1 MSDVPAA
8 PAGQEEGASSNIF
21 QGSATVASVEKEE
34 GLISEVQ
41 NWTGGEQDSS
51 SSGGGSGH
59 LLVLVFLVVLD
70 VVTVVSSS
78 FFLLSGGQTHV
89 CTIAFVYRVTAWRQR
104 YIIHQNETPIQT
116 INRPYSSM

>member
-41 NWTGGEQDSS
+41 NWTGGEQDSF
-51 SSGGGSGH
+51 SSGGVSGH

-70 VVTVVSSS
+70 VVTVVRSS
-78 FFLLSGGQTHV
+78 FFLHALRWSHTCMHISVCISGYSLETE
-89 CTIAFVYRVTAWRQR
+89 
-104 YIIHQNETPIQT
+104 IHHTPERNT
-116 INRPYSSM
+116 DTNY